1 METMLV
7 SNRNIG
13 ILSAKSLPKRRLP
26 VAHNRVPIASAN
38 SVSLFV
44 GESPSPGEPTCL
56 NYDSF
61 FTTPR
66 HALRLIRKAR
76 SISRENSDPA
86 PYKV

>member
-26 VAHNRVPIASAN
+26 VTHNRAPIASAN
-38 SVSLFV
+38 SVSLLV
-44 GESPSPGEPTCL
+44 GESPRPTEPTCL

-61 FTTPR
+61 LKAKSRAATPQ
-66 HALRLIRKAR
+66 AR
-76 SISRENSDPA
+76 GR
-86 PYKV
+86 